1 MSKRN
6 SQAAK
11 TAARERLRIEREKQA
26 KRDRTRR
33 QMIVG
38 ASIVGVLAV
47 AAGAGYLVMEANKPE
62 YWEKA
67 AEAKLVKPANSSGEN
82 GTTVVIGKDSAK
94 KTLKLYEDPRCPA
107 CAGFE
112 QTLGSTI
119 KQDVADGKYKVQFIG
134 ASFLD
139 ERIMG
144 EGSRNALSA
153 LGAALNVSPEAFMD
167 YKEQLYSKK
176 HHPEESKDSFKED
189 SYLIK
194 VANDV
199 KELKGNKE
207 FQNAVEG
214 GTYDRWALEMSK
226 TFDENKD
233 GVTGT
238 PSLVMDG
245 KKVTA
250 EGSESSPGT
259 VEEYNKALDKA
270 LKG

>member
-26 KRDRTRR
+26 KKEKAKR
-33 QMIVG
+33 QGVV
-38 ASIVGVLAV
+38 AVSIVAVLAV
-47 AAGAGYLVMEANKPE
+47 AAGAGYLIMESNKPE
-62 YWEKA
+62 YWDQA
-67 AEAKLVKPANSSGEN
+67 AKDKLVKPANTSGEN
-82 GTTVVIGKDSAK
+82 GTTVVVGKDSAK

-119 KQDVADGKYKVQFIG
+119 AKDVEDGKYKVQFIG
-134 ASFLD
+134 GTFIDKMAG
-139 ERIMG
+139 G
-144 EGSRNALSA
+144 EGSRNAMSA
-153 LGAALNVSPEAFMD
+153 LGAALNVSPEAFAE
-167 YKEQLYSKK
+167 YKEKLYSAEF
-176 HHPEESKDSFKED
+176 HPEESKDEFAKD

-194 VANDV
+194 VADSV
-199 KELKGNKE
+199 EALKGNEK
-207 FQNAVEG
+207 FRKAVED
-214 GTYDRWALEMSK
+214 GTYDRWALEMSQSF
-226 TFDENKD
+226 TDNED

-245 KKVTA
+245 EKVTA
-250 EGSESSPGT
+250 EGSDAAPST
-259 VEEYNKALDKA
+259 VEEYNKALDAA